1 MKNVLL
7 TLSLILGLSSSNA
20 QEVTKV
26 GGFNYPE
33 SVASDASFLYV
44 ADIGAKMKPTDKDG
58 DGKIIRLDKAGK
70 VVDNNF
76 FKEILNA
83 PKGLAIDGDVLY
95 VADVDRIVA
104 FEIKTGKKLYEVDFV
119 PQTSFLNDIAVW
131 DKTTLYVSATDKSKL
146 FKVNLT
152 NKTFEEVPTDVAID
166 GINGL
171 YADKGASRLYVNG
184 FGTNNQVNG
193 TIGYINL
200 KDNKFTQLIQL
211 EGLYDGITIYQDVLY
226 FTNWIA
232 AEKKGILVSID
243 LLNNHKMTVMK
254 LPEFIGGPAD
264 LTVSR
269 DNLVIPA
276 MLEGTLYFVNIK
288 KELMYI
294 N

>member
-1 MKNVLL
+1 MKNVLVAL
-7 TLSLILGLSSSNA
+7 GLILGFYSSNA
-20 QEVTKV
+20 QEVNKV

-44 ADIGAKMKPTDKDG
+44 ADIGVKMRPTDKDG
-58 DGKIIRLDKAGK
+58 DGKILRLDKAGK
-70 VVDNNF
+70 VIDSNF
-76 FKEILNA
+76 FQEILNA
-83 PKGLAIDGDVLY
+83 PKGLAIEDNILF
-95 VADVDRIVA
+95 VADVDRVVA
-104 FEIKTGKKLYEVDFV
+104 FDTKTGKKLYEIDFV
-119 PQTSFLNDIAVW
+119 PQTSFLNDIAIW

-152 NKTFEEVPTDVAID
+152 NKSFEEVPTDVAID

-184 FGTNNQVNG
+184 FGTNNKVNG

-226 FTNWIA
+226 FTNWVA
-232 AEKKGILVSID
+232 MEKKGILVSID

-269 DNLVIPA
+269 DHLIIPG
-276 MLEGTLYFVNIK
+276 MLEGTLYFVNIR

-294 N
+294 H